1 MDVEFETIGTEE
13 AEVEEP
19 AMTILDLDNVLKR
32 SVTKIYDG
40 ISFENHPIKKP
51 LAIKLE
57 QREM

>member
-32 SVTKIYDG
+32 SVTKTNDS

-51 LAIKLE
+51 LVIKLE
-57 QREM
+57 

>member
-51 LAIKLE
+51 LVIKLE
-57 QREM
+57 